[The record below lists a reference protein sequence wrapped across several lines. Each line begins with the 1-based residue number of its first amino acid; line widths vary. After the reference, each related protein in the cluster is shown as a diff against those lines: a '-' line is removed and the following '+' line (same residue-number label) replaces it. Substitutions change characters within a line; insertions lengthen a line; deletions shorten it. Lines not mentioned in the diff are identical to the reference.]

1 MKSAVYLAVVFLATV
16 IPASLQEAG
25 KPHSWMPQGRFGKR
39 MPERL
44 EESAVI
50 REMLNSKSVIVL

>member
-50 REMLNSKSVIVL
+50 REMLNSK